1 MSCFENIENL
11 NCFRHPK
18 PYAKTTFPGSSW
30 LQKPEIQAKGGLSK
44 ILELPF
50 RRIWVLMY

>member
-11 NCFRHPK
+11 NCIRHPK
-18 PYAKTTFPGSSW
+18 LYAKTTFPGSSW